1 MSFFCG
7 PLGQAGRRDGGLSY
21 TFYLFCL
28 LLKLRSPIWIIK
40 LFCLYAFILP
50 TVLPLPW
57 KISNLRPILSWS
69 SLVIPHRCQTIWKK
83 TSFLFQPGKLNTRE
97 GWLGTVD
104 LLQCSSVT
112 GLLNES
118 NSLSAAFGVTK
129 FVAVFATNLVT
140 LRCSTTDTY
149 LIVNFRHLCFN
160 KQALAEVGLLNAQ
173 MWLK

>member
-1 MSFFCG
+1 VTTR
-7 PLGQAGRRDGGLSY
+7 LV
-21 TFYLFCL
+21 
-28 LLKLRSPIWIIK
+28 II
-40 LFCLYAFILP
+40 
-50 TVLPLPW
+50 PLPW
-57 KISNLRPILSWS
+57 KISNLRSILSWS

-83 TSFLFQPGKLNTRE
+83 KPSFLFQPGNTHARE
-97 GWLGTVD
+97 RQLGTVD

-149 LIVNFRHLCFN
+149 LIVNFRRLCFN
-160 KQALAEVGLLNAQ
+160 KQALLKWACWTPKCGLSSTAKCDQSHISDHYEFDNT
-173 MWLK
+173 